1 MRMTKTIALIA
12 LVAGA
17 LNVASAQVRINAAG
31 ATFPY
36 PIYSQ
41 WFHQFQQQKGV
52 QINYQ
57 SIGSGGGIS
66 ALTAGTVDF
75 GASDRPMTDAE
86 IGKMK
91 YKPLH
96 FPTVVGA
103 VVPTYN
109 ISGVSKDLQFTGE
122 VLAGIFLGKITKWN
136 DNAIKSIN
144 PGVSL
149 PNADIVTVH
158 RSDGSGTSFV
168 FTDFLSKTS
177 PEWKSKIGANQSP
190 NWPGG
195 LAAKGNEGVAGSVTQ
210 TPNSIG
216 YVELIYALQNKMAF
230 GTVKNASGQFVKG
243 SLAGVTAAADA
254 MVSKIPADFRV
265 SITDAPG
272 PTPYPISTFTYLLI
286 PSTITDAGKKNAIID
301 FLHWMLTTGQGTAE
315 KLNYSRLPQ
324 SLIAREEQQIGQIK

>member
-1 MRMTKTIALIA
+1 MSLTKIVALIA
-12 LVAGA
+12 VAVGA
-17 LNVASAQVRINAAG
+17 SSSARAEVRIIAAG

-41 WFHQFQQQKGV
+41 WFNEYQKEKGV

-57 SIGSGGGIS
+57 SIGSGGGIRQ
-66 ALTAGTVDF
+66 LTAGTVDF

-86 IGKMK
+86 ISSSKV
-91 YKPLH
+91 KPLH
-96 FPTVVGA
+96 FPTVLGA

-122 VLAGIFLGKITKWN
+122 VLAGIYMGSIKKWN
-136 DNAIKSIN
+136 DNAIKAIT
-144 PGVSL
+144 PGVNL
-149 PNADIVTVH
+149 PDSDIVTVH
-158 RSDGSGTSFV
+158 RSDPSGTSFV
-168 FTDFLSKTS
+168 FSDFLTKVS
-177 PEWKSKIGANQSP
+177 PEWSSKVGANQSP
-190 NWPGG
+190 NWPTGS
-195 LAAKGNEGVAGSVTQ
+195 AAKGNEGVAGMVHQ

-230 GTVKNASGQFVKG
+230 GAVKNASGKFVKG

-265 SITDAPG
+265 SITNATG
-272 PTPYPISTFTYLLI
+272 PTVYPISTFTYLLI
-286 PSTITDAGKKNAIID
+286 PSTITDSAKRTAIVG
-301 FLHWMLTTGQGTAE
+301 FLQWMLTNGQGTVE

-324 SLIAREEQQIGQIK
+324 SLIAREHQQISLIK

>member
-1 MRMTKTIALIA
+1 MRMTKSLALIA
-12 LVAGA
+12 VMAGG

-66 ALTAGTVDF
+66 ALAAGTVDF

-96 FPTVVGA
+96 FPTVLGA

-122 VLAGIFLGKITKWN
+122 VLAGIFLGNIKKWN

-144 PGVSL
+144 PGVNL
-149 PNADIVTVH
+149 PDADIVTVH

-195 LAAKGNEGVAGSVTQ
+195 LAAKGNEGVAGSVSQ

-230 GTVKNASGQFVKG
+230 GTVKNSSGKFVKG

-272 PTPYPISTFTYLLI
+272 PTIYPISTFTYLLI
-286 PSTITDAGKKNAIID
+286 PSTITDSAKKTAIVD

-324 SLIAREEQQIGQIK
+324 SLIAREEQQIAQIK